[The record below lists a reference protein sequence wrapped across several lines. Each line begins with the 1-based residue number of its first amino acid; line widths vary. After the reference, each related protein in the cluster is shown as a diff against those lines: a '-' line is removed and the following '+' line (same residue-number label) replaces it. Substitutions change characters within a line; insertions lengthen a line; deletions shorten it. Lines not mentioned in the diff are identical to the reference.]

1 MKDKELSIKHSMKTI
16 DTNDTDKL
24 EIQMAIEWLYDLVR
38 YFKEKNSQFPV
49 TLKYPNNYIRHKRIY
64 DRLKMI
70 WALSL

>member
-24 EIQMAIEWLYDLVR
+24 EIQMAIEWLYDLVQ

-49 TLKYPNNYIRHKRIY
+49 TLKYPNNYIRHKGIY

-70 WALSL
+70 WALLL